1 MGVTKFNSREQI
13 KERAFYANIV
23 YHRQCYQDATNRTN
37 LQRLKVLFQNKVHGV
52 TGDELI
58 KMKVS

>member
-1 MGVTKFNSREQI
+1 MRETKFNCREKI
-13 KERAFYANIV
+13 KELAFYASIV

-37 LQRLKVLFQNKVHGV
+37 LQRLKVLFQDKVHGV

>member
-1 MGVTKFNSREQI
+1 MGETKFSCREQI
-13 KERAFYANIV
+13 KELAFYASIV
-23 YHRQCYQDATNRTN
+23 YHRQCYQDAANRTN
-37 LQRLKVLFQNKVHGV
+37 LQRLKVLFQDKVHGV